1 MSETEEDRIEREKRE
16 AVEAAVLDF
25 KTRLEFDML
34 IAELIVLKNKAA
46 EEESL
51 AERNRLK
58 VEGKS
63 KRDALM
69 SNINAISA
77 GFDRTKH
84 KAKFAIKNE
93 VDEKVP
99 AGSLEPEIVDPEE
112 FQEEHQTEELPGD
125 CLVPRLNMSVDSEHW
140 IREDQPSHIV
150 IKLGNSK
157 TCLDR
162 KNLTAN
168 RIRTALVRKCKDV
181 DRFPSLPYTLTD
193 NIYVNLRKATGIV
206 SDAIIPLYLFLGQI
220 VVGNRKNYTLI
231 EPESKLYIVN
241 YALTLPQ
248 DKHEFA
254 RKMSD
259 ASFKIDYI
267 KAAAAEEGSTE
278 DVQEA
283 AEKVESLLSDNTKEA
298 IGSISMVSAA
308 HCEVNDT
315 ARLFHIESIGEGD
328 NEDAIK
334 RGKDLLKTKE
344 WKDLFDYDY
353 DQKELDQLTTLFNT
367 LFASEPP
374 STGDI
379 VMEEEEDVDPEVDE
393 EEEFITC
400 TLKKHIAGDW
410 LSDDP
415 NEEIRKQ
422 MKNMVIS
429 LYGNEWWE
437 GNINSNHE
445 SEDVSRFTS
454 QEFITEI
461 QNMRLPSTIER
472 RIRERVLQNPRKI
485 KIIMEGRINDLEEAL
500 ADTIPDDVN
509 DDNREGV
516 MNGMV
521 IAMHEYLEN
530 MCHESPLVPRAL
542 YFGASPGTPTYD
554 LAMQPDVSDSEDED
568 RFGVFDRR
576 YDSSPTAED
585 YQAIA
590 DLLGEDSHRLSEA
603 DCVPHQCGQY
613 KCAFCGSEEI
623 FNNFEEATA
632 AGWDQD
638 IELEASFSPGIYE
651 GNWYCPDHNVSD
663 HLDAGAEPPAW
674 LQERILE
681 VEEINGLRGG
691 HGGKRKKKRKTR
703 KKKHNKKKVKRKT
716 RRVQFALKKNEY
728 YIITPNNKLKSNK
741 KRHTRKKKGKKK

>member
-25 KTRLEFDML
+25 KTQLEFDML

-84 KAKFAIKNE
+84 RAKFAIKDE

-125 CLVPRLNMSVDSEHW
+125 CLVASQGMSVDSEHW

-206 SDAIIPLYLFLGQI
+206 SDAIIPLYLFLGHI

-248 DKHEFA
+248 DKREFA
-254 RKMSD
+254 EKMSD
-259 ASFKIDYI
+259 ASFKIDFI
-267 KAAAAEEGSTE
+267 KTKAAEEGSNE

-334 RGKDLLKTKE
+334 RGKDLLKTEE

-374 STGDI
+374 STGHI
-379 VMEEEEDVDPEVDE
+379 VMEASE

-400 TLKKHIAGDW
+400 TLKTHIAGDW

-415 NEEIRKQ
+415 NEESRKQ

-429 LYGNEWWE
+429 LYGNEWWQN
-437 GNINSNHE
+437 NINSNHE

-454 QEFITEI
+454 EEFITEI
-461 QNMRLPSTIER
+461 ENMRPTSARET
-472 RIRERVLQNPRKI
+472 RIQRTVLQNPRMI
-485 KIIMEGRINDLEEAL
+485 ESIMNHRLDELEEEV
-500 ADTIPDDVN
+500 ADTIPAEVN

-530 MCHESPLVPRAL
+530 MCYESPLVPRAL
-542 YFGASPGTPTYD
+542 DFGASPGTPTYD

-585 YQAIA
+585 FQEIA

-603 DCVPHQCGQY
+603 DCVPHQCGRY
-613 KCAFCGSEEI
+613 KCGFCETEEI
-623 FNNFEEATA
+623 FNNSEEAEA

-638 IELEASFSPGIYE
+638 IELVASFSPGIYE
-651 GNWYCPDHNVSD
+651 GNWYCPDHNVSNN
-663 HLDAGAEPPAW
+663 LESPPDW
-674 LQERILE
+674 LQERMEE
-681 VEEINGLRGG
+681 VEEISGIRSAY
-691 HGGKRKKKRKTR
+691 GGKRKKKRKTR